1 MSFDDSIV
9 VEKPRITSPEVLL
22 PRQDVAACSRTVR
35 DGEARCRHGDIL
47 RDVRKQEYVEI
58 FWWRRGG

>member
-9 VEKPRITSPEVLL
+9 VEEHRITSPEVLS
-22 PRQDVAACSRTVR
+22 PRQDVAACSPMVR
-35 DGEARCRHGDIL
+35 DGEACCRHGDIL

-58 FWWRRGG
+58 FW